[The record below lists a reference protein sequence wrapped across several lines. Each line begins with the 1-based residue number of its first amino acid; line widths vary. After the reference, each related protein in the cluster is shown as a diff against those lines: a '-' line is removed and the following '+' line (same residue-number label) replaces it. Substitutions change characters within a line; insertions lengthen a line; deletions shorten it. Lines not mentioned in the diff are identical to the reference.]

1 MSSFMDNDTFH
12 MLVGI
17 ALLVVVFAVRFS
29 KGGGG

>member
-1 MSSFMDNDTFH
+1 MDNDTFQ

-17 ALLVVVFAVRFS
+17 ALLVVVFAVRFR